1 VRVSLRQV
9 AFIVSEVQIP
19 LYLLES
25 AIEKKNDEKLGKNTS
40 TVKNDEKLG
49 TDLLRDMYWAKC
61 PLGTQPDRD
70 FLQ

>member
-49 TDLLRDMYWAKC
+49 TDLLRDMY
-61 PLGTQPDRD
+61 
-70 FLQ
+70 